1 MLKNSLFTLLVLL
14 SFTTPAMSITP
25 ALPSV
30 GNPHILV
37 LAGSCAACHGTNG
50 LSLGGTPVLAGLD
63 KGYFVKRML
72 EYQKQTESTE
82 VMPQQARALTSEELI
97 LLGEY
102 FSMQPRSFTRFQSHS
117 LKSHSQTRFG
127 E

>member
-1 MLKNSLFTLLVLL
+1 MPKNLLFALLVLL
-14 SFTTPAMSITP
+14 SFTTSAMSATP
-25 ALPSV
+25 IHPSV

-82 VMPQQARALTSEELI
+82 VMPQQARALTSEEI
-97 LLGEY
+97 IQLGDY
-102 FSMQPRSFTRFQSHS
+102 FSIQPRSFPRFQNHS
-117 LKSHSQTRFG
+117 LKSHSQTRSG